1 MRHVSKRDGRM
12 FMQLTVGQL
21 IGKTLKVYGVPY
33 VTGLPGHGNWSMID
47 AFNDPVS
54 KIRYIQ
60 VMHEQSAVHIADAH
74 YRVTGQPIAACTSI
88 GPGATNTIIGLATA
102 YCDSTALLLITGSA
116 ATHMRGHGVMQEL
129 DRFASPDFPHIAA
142 PVTKRTFDVI
152 RPDQL
157 PFVLHRAWNAMLTGR
172 PGPVHMEIPLD
183 VQAQTTDIDVADLSK
198 RLPMGKTRA
207 DGPTIEAAIEL
218 LLSATRPCIVAGGG
232 AITAN
237 AAPELTALAEKLG
250 IPVVFTW
257 NGKGA
262 IAEDNAMC
270 AGTAGWPGSLPG
282 NNTAANADI
291 LLSLGCRFTDWSASS
306 YRKGV
311 TFSIPDAKLI
321 QVDIDPREIGKNY
334 PAEVGIVA
342 DCRLV
347 LADILAGISAEQA
360 RVARE
365 SRATYLNKLQ
375 RMKREWEEKLER
387 RRSYNGMPTTMMRT
401 LRELRKA
408 LPRHGIV
415 TVGSGHPQSTTKQAF
430 PVYEPRT
437 HITSGSFS
445 SMGFALPAAIGAK
458 LAKPDTPVVCI
469 IGDGDFMMG
478 VQELAVCAMHNVPVV
493 FLVLNNS
500 GYISI
505 RDGQNHLMGR
515 QIGSEFN
522 QHAGDGQAY
531 SVDFVSLAKS
541 FGFDFSAK
549 AQKVDEIGSHI
560 KRALDSNAPAL
571 VEVPITRD
579 VSVAAAEVVG
589 WWDFPV
595 LPTATEAVKAD
606 YKAGYAAEQHRWS
619 RKDTEGVKPMST
631 SG

>member
-1 MRHVSKRDGRM
+1 MR
-12 FMQLTVGQL
+12 LTVGQL
-21 IGKTLKVYGVPY
+21 IGKALKAYGAPY
-33 VTGLPGHGNWSMID
+33 VTGLPGHGNWSLID

-54 KIRYIQ
+54 KLPFIQ

-102 YCDSTALLLITGSA
+102 HCDSTALLLITGSA

-129 DRFASPDFPHIAA
+129 DRSATPDFPHLAA

-152 RPDQL
+152 QADQV
-157 PFVLHRAWNAMLTGR
+157 PFVLHRAWNAMITGR

-183 VQAQTTDIDVADLSK
+183 VQVETTDIDVADLEK
-198 RLPMGKTRA
+198 RLPVGKPRA
-207 DGPTIEAAIEL
+207 DATAIEAAIAL
-218 LLSATRPCIVAGGG
+218 LLSAQRPCVVVGGG
-232 AITAN
+232 AI
-237 AAPELTALAEKLG
+237 AADATPELTVLVERLG

-262 IAEDNAMC
+262 IAEDNPLC

-282 NNTAANADI
+282 NKAAANADV

-311 TFSIPDAKLI
+311 TFSIPEAKLI

-342 DCRLV
+342 DCKLV
-347 LADILAGISAEQA
+347 LADILAGISDEQA
-360 RVARE
+360 RKARE
-365 SRATYLNKLQ
+365 SRASYLAGVAALKKQ
-375 RMKREWEEKLER
+375 WEEQLER
-387 RRSYNGMPTTMMRT
+387 RRSFRGMPTTMLRT
-401 LRELRKA
+401 LRELRKV

-469 IGDGDFMMG
+469 IGDGDFMMC
-478 VQELAVCAMHNVPVV
+478 VQELAVCAMYEIPVV
-493 FLVLNNS
+493 FLILNNS

-522 QHAGDGQAY
+522 YHKEDGRPY
-531 SVDFVSLAKS
+531 SVDFVTLAKS
-541 FGFDFSAK
+541 FGFEVAAK
-549 AQKVDEIGSHI
+549 VQTEDDIASTI
-560 KRALDSNAPAL
+560 KRALDSKAPAL

-595 LPTATEAVKAD
+595 LPTASDAVKAD
-606 YKAGYAAEQHRWS
+606 YKAGYATEQHRRS
-619 RKDTEGVKPMST
+619 SSQVEFVEPVSATG
-631 SG
+631 

>member
-1 MRHVSKRDGRM
+1 
-12 FMQLTVGQL
+12 MQLTVGQI
-21 IGKTLKVYGVPY
+21 IGKALKAYGVPY
-33 VTGLPGHGNWSMID
+33 VAGLPGHGNWSVID
-47 AFNDPVS
+47 AFHDPVS
-54 KIRYIQ
+54 KLPFIQ
-60 VMHEQSAVHIADAH
+60 VMHEQSAVHIADGH
-74 YRVTGQPIAACTSI
+74 YRATGQPIAACTSI

-152 RPDQL
+152 RADEV
-157 PFVLHRAWNAMLTGR
+157 PFVMHRAWNAMLTGR
-172 PGPVHMEIPLD
+172 PGPVHMELPLD
-183 VQAQTTDIDVADLSK
+183 VQVQTADIEIADLAK
-198 RLPMGKTRA
+198 RLPIGKPRA
-207 DGPTIEAAIEL
+207 DAQAIEAAIRL
-218 LLSATRPCIVAGGG
+218 LLSAERPCIVAGGG

-237 AAPELTALAEKLG
+237 AGPELTTLAEKLG

-262 IAEDNAMC
+262 MSEDNPMC

-282 NNTAANADI
+282 NKTAANADV
-291 LLSLGCRFTDWSASS
+291 LMSLGCRFTDWSSSS

-334 PAEVGIVA
+334 PAEVGIAA
-342 DCRLV
+342 DCKLV
-347 LADILAGISAEQA
+347 LSDILAGISKEQA
-360 RVARE
+360 RKARE
-365 SRATYLNKLQ
+365 ARASYLSHVQDLKQ
-375 RMKREWEEKLER
+375 KWEEKLER
-387 RRSYNGMPTTMMRT
+387 RRAFSGMPTTMLRT
-401 LRELRKA
+401 LRELRKV

-458 LAKPDTPVVCI
+458 LAKPDVPIVCI
-469 IGDGDFMMG
+469 IGDGDFMMS
-478 VQELAVCAMHNVPVV
+478 VQELAVCAMYSIPVV

-505 RDGQNHLMGR
+505 RDGQDHLMGR

-522 QHAGDGQAY
+522 RHSRDGQPY
-531 SVDFVSLAKS
+531 SVDFSMLAKS
-541 FGFDFSAK
+541 FGF
-549 AQKVDEIGSHI
+549 EIGSRVQTPEDIGTNI
-560 KRALDSNAPAL
+560 KRALDSAAPAV

-579 VSVAAAEVVG
+579 ASVAAAEVVG

-595 LPTATEAVKAD
+595 LPTASDAVKAD
-606 YKAGYAAEQHRWS
+606 YKAGYSAEQHRWS
-619 RKDTEGVKPMST
+619 T
-631 SG
+631 SDVEEAEPVSASG

>member
-1 MRHVSKRDGRM
+1 MR
-12 FMQLTVGQL
+12 LTVGQI
-21 IGKTLKVYGVPY
+21 IGKALKAYGTPY

-47 AFNDPVS
+47 AFHDPVS
-54 KIRYIQ
+54 KLPFIQ

-102 YCDSTALLLITGSA
+102 HCDSTALLLITGSA

-129 DRFASPDFPHIAA
+129 DRFASPDFPHIVA

-152 RPDQL
+152 RADQV
-157 PFVLHRAWNAMLTGR
+157 PFVMHRAWNAMTTGR
-172 PGPVHMEIPLD
+172 PGPVHMEVPLD
-183 VQAQTTDIDVADLSK
+183 IQVETTEIDVADLDQ
-198 RLPMGKTRA
+198 RVPIGKPRA
-207 DGPTIEAAIEL
+207 DALAIEAAIGL
-218 LLSATRPCIVAGGG
+218 LLRAKRPCIVVGGG
-232 AITAN
+232 AISAN
-237 AAPELTALAEKLG
+237 ATPELTILVEKLG

-262 IAEDNAMC
+262 LSEDHPMC

-282 NNTAANADI
+282 NKTAANADVVM
-291 LLSLGCRFTDWSASS
+291 SLGCRFTDWSASS

-334 PAEVGIVA
+334 PAQVGIVA
-342 DCRLV
+342 DCKLA
-347 LADILAGISAEQA
+347 LADILAGISEEQA
-360 RVARE
+360 RKARDSRSSYFGEVA
-365 SRATYLNKLQ
+365 ALK
-375 RMKREWEEKLER
+375 KEWEERLER
-387 RRSYNGMPTTMMRT
+387 RRAYSGMPTTMLRT
-401 LRELRKA
+401 LRELRKV

-430 PVYEPRT
+430 PIYEPRT

-458 LAKPDTPVVCI
+458 LAKRDTPVVCI
-469 IGDGDFMMG
+469 IGDGDFMMC
-478 VQELAVCAMHNVPVV
+478 VQELALCAMYDIPVV
-493 FLVLNNS
+493 FLILNNS

-505 RDGQNHLMGR
+505 RDGQNYLIGR

-522 QHAGDGQAY
+522 KQDGDGRPY
-531 SVDFVSLAKS
+531 SVDFVALAKS
-541 FGFDFSAK
+541 FGFEVAAK
-549 AQKVDEIGSHI
+549 VQATDDIGSTI

-579 VSVAAAEVVG
+579 VSIAAAEVVG

-595 LPTATEAVKAD
+595 LPTAPDGAKAD
-606 YKAGYAAEQHRWS
+606 YKAGYAAEQHQGANVDVELIEPVS
-619 RKDTEGVKPMST
+619 ATG
-631 SG
+631 

>member
-1 MRHVSKRDGRM
+1 
-12 FMQLTVGQL
+12 MQFTVGQI
-21 IGKTLKVYGVPY
+21 IGKALKAYGAPY

-54 KIRYIQ
+54 RLPFIQ

-102 YCDSTALLLITGSA
+102 HCDSTALLLITGSA

-129 DRFASPDFPHIAA
+129 DRFASPDFPHLAA

-152 RPDQL
+152 RADQV
-157 PFVLHRAWNAMLTGR
+157 PFVMHRAWNAMTTGR

-183 VQAQTTDIDVADLSK
+183 VQVESTDIDVADLSK
-198 RLPMGKTRA
+198 RLPVGNPRA
-207 DGPTIEAAIEL
+207 DALAIEAAIEL
-218 LLSATRPCIVAGGG
+218 LLSAKRPCIVAGGG
-232 AITAN
+232 AISAN
-237 AAPELTALAEKLG
+237 ATPQLTTLVEMLG

-262 IAEDNAMC
+262 LAEDNPMC

-282 NNTAANADI
+282 NKTAANADV
-291 LLSLGCRFTDWSASS
+291 LMSLGCRFTDWSASS

-311 TFSIPDAKLI
+311 TFSIPDTKLI
-321 QVDIDPREIGKNY
+321 QIDIDPREIGKNY
-334 PAEVGIVA
+334 AAEVGIVA
-342 DCRLV
+342 DCKLA
-347 LADILAGISAEQA
+347 LADILAGISDEQA
-360 RVARE
+360 RKSREAR
-365 SRATYLNKLQ
+365 SSYLNAIAGLK
-375 RMKREWEEKLER
+375 KEWEERLER
-387 RRSYNGMPTTMMRT
+387 RRSYNGIPTTMLRT
-401 LRELRKA
+401 LRELRKI

-458 LAKPDTPVVCI
+458 LAKPDAPVVCI
-469 IGDGDFMMG
+469 IGDGDFMMC
-478 VQELAVCAMHNVPVV
+478 VQELAVCAMYDIPVV
-493 FLVLNNS
+493 FLILNNS

-505 RDGQNHLMGR
+505 RDGQNYLIGR

-522 QHAGDGQAY
+522 HHARDGQPY
-531 SVDFVSLAKS
+531 SVDFVTLAKS
-541 FGFDFSAK
+541 FGFEVAT
-549 AQKVDEIGSHI
+549 KVQAADEIGISL
-560 KRALDSNAPAL
+560 KRALDSKAPAL

-579 VSVAAAEVVG
+579 VSIAAAEVVG

-595 LPTATEAVKAD
+595 LPSASDAVRAD
-606 YKAGYAAEQHRWS
+606 YKAGYTAEQHRWS
-619 RKDTEGVKPMST
+619 TRDVELVEPVSATG
-631 SG
+631 

>member
-1 MRHVSKRDGRM
+1 LSMR
-12 FMQLTVGQL
+12 LTVGQI
-21 IGKTLKVYGVPY
+21 IGKALKAYGAPY

-54 KIRYIQ
+54 KLPFVQ

-102 YCDSTALLLITGSA
+102 HCDSTALLLITGSA

-129 DRFASPDFPHIAA
+129 DRFTSPDFPHLAA

-152 RPDQL
+152 RADQV
-157 PFVLHRAWNAMLTGR
+157 PFVMHRAWNAMITGR

-183 VQAQTTDIDVADLSK
+183 VQVESTDIDVAELNK
-198 RLPMGKTRA
+198 RLPVGKPRA
-207 DGPTIEAAIEL
+207 DATAIEAAIGL
-218 LLSATRPCIVAGGG
+218 LLHAERPCIVAGGG
-232 AITAN
+232 AISAN
-237 AAPELTALAEKLG
+237 ATPELTILAERLG

-262 IAEDNAMC
+262 LPEDHPMS

-282 NNTAANADI
+282 NRTAANADVLI
-291 LLSLGCRFTDWSASS
+291 SLGCRFTDWSASS

-311 TFSIPDAKLI
+311 TFSIPDSRLI
-321 QVDIDPREIGKNY
+321 QVDVDPREIGKNY

-342 DCRLV
+342 DCKLA
-347 LADILAGISAEQA
+347 LADIHAGISDEQA
-360 RVARE
+360 RRVREARSSYLAGVA
-365 SRATYLNKLQ
+365 ALK
-375 RMKREWEEKLER
+375 KEWEERLER
-387 RRSYNGMPTTMMRT
+387 RRSYNNLPTTMLRT
-401 LRELRKA
+401 LRELRKV

-469 IGDGDFMMG
+469 IGDGDFMMC
-478 VQELAVCAMHNVPVV
+478 VQELAVCVMYDIPVV
-493 FLVLNNS
+493 FLILNNS

-505 RDGQNHLMGR
+505 RDGQNYLIGR

-522 QHAGDGQAY
+522 HHGGDGQPY
-531 SVDFVSLAKS
+531 SVDFVALAKS
-541 FGFDFSAK
+541 FGFEVAT
-549 AQKVDEIGSHI
+549 KVQATDEIGTSI
-560 KRALDSNAPAL
+560 KRALDANAPAL

-579 VSVAAAEVVG
+579 VSIAAAEVVG

-595 LPTATEAVKAD
+595 LPTASDAVKAD
-606 YKAGYAAEQHRWS
+606 YKAGYAAEQHR
-619 RKDTEGVKPMST
+619 RAT
-631 SG
+631 SDVELVEPVSATG

>member
-1 MRHVSKRDGRM
+1 MR
-12 FMQLTVGQL
+12 LTVGQI
-21 IGKTLKVYGVPY
+21 IGKALKAYGVPY
-33 VTGLPGHGNWSMID
+33 VTGLPGHGNWSLID
-47 AFNDPVS
+47 AFNDPIS
-54 KIRYIQ
+54 KLPFIQ

-102 YCDSTALLLITGSA
+102 HCDSTALLLITGSA

-129 DRFASPDFPHIAA
+129 DRSASPDFPHLAA

-152 RPDQL
+152 HADQV
-157 PFVLHRAWNAMLTGR
+157 PFVMHRAWNAMMTGR

-183 VQAQTTDIDVADLSK
+183 VQVQTTEIEVANLDK
-198 RLPMGKTRA
+198 RLPIGKQRGDATA
-207 DGPTIEAAIEL
+207 IEAAIGL
-218 LLSATRPCIVAGGG
+218 LLRAQRPCIVVGGG
-232 AITAN
+232 AITAD
-237 AAPELTALAEKLG
+237 ATPELTMLAEKLG

-262 IAEDNAMC
+262 IAEDNPMC

-282 NNTAANADI
+282 NKTAANADV
-291 LLSLGCRFTDWSASS
+291 LMSLGCRFTDWSASS

-334 PAEVGIVA
+334 PAEVGIVG
-342 DCRLV
+342 DCKLV
-347 LADILAGISAEQA
+347 LADILAGISDEQA
-360 RVARE
+360 RKARE
-365 SRATYLNKLQ
+365 GRAFYLSGVAALK
-375 RMKREWEEKLER
+375 KEWEERLER
-387 RRSYNGMPTTMMRT
+387 RRSFPGMPTTMLRT
-401 LRELRKA
+401 LRELRKV

-458 LAKPDTPVVCI
+458 LAKPDAPVVCI
-469 IGDGDFMMG
+469 IGDGDFLMC
-478 VQELAVCAMHNVPVV
+478 VQELAVCAMYDIPVV
-493 FLVLNNS
+493 FLILNNS

-522 QHAGDGQAY
+522 YQHGDGRPY
-531 SVDFVSLAKS
+531 SVDFVALAKS
-541 FGFDFSAK
+541 FGFEVAAK
-549 AQKVDEIGSHI
+549 VQAADDIGSTI
-560 KRALDSNAPAL
+560 QRALDSKAPAL
-571 VEVPITRD
+571 IEVPITRD

-595 LPTATEAVKAD
+595 LPTASEAVKAD
-606 YKAGYAAEQHRWS
+606 YKAGYAAEQHQRS
-619 RKDTEGVKPMST
+619 SSDVNTVEPVSATG
-631 SG
+631 

>member
-1 MRHVSKRDGRM
+1 
-12 FMQLTVGQL
+12 
-21 IGKTLKVYGVPY
+21 
-33 VTGLPGHGNWSMID
+33 
-47 AFNDPVS
+47 PVS
-54 KIRYIQ
+54 KLPFIQ

-102 YCDSTALLLITGSA
+102 HCDSTALLLITGSA

-129 DRFASPDFPHIAA
+129 DRFASPDFPHIVA

-152 RPDQL
+152 RADQV

-172 PGPVHMEIPLD
+172 PGPVHMEVPLD
-183 VQAQTTDIDVADLSK
+183 VQVETTDIDVADLAT
-198 RLPMGKTRA
+198 RLPVGKPRA
-207 DGPTIEAAIEL
+207 DAQAIEAGIKL
-218 LLSATRPCIVAGGG
+218 LLTAKRPCIVVGGG
-232 AITAN
+232 AISAN
-237 AAPELTALAEKLG
+237 ATPELTTLVERLG

-262 IAEDNAMC
+262 IAEDNPMC

-282 NNTAANADI
+282 NNTAANADVVM
-291 LLSLGCRFTDWSASS
+291 SLGCRFTDWSASS

-311 TFSIPDAKLI
+311 TFSIPDGKLI

-334 PAEVGIVA
+334 PAEVGIAA
-342 DCRLV
+342 DCKLV
-347 LADILAGISAEQA
+347 LADILAGISNDQA
-360 RVARE
+360 HKARQ
-365 SRATYLNKLQ
+365 SRASYLSHVEVLKKQ
-375 RMKREWEEKLER
+375 WEEKLER
-387 RRSYNGMPTTMMRT
+387 RRSYKAIPTTMLRT
-401 LRELRKA
+401 LRELRKV
-408 LPRHGIV
+408 LPRNGIV

-469 IGDGDFMMG
+469 IGDGDFMMS
-478 VQELAVCAMHNVPVV
+478 VQELAVCAMYDIPVV
-493 FLVLNNS
+493 FLILNNS

-505 RDGQNHLMGR
+505 RDGQNYLIGR

-522 QHAGDGQAY
+522 HHNGDGRPY

-541 FGFDFSAK
+541 FGFEVAT
-549 AQKVDEIGSHI
+549 KVQAEDDIGSNI
-560 KRALDSNAPAL
+560 KRALDSKAPAL

-595 LPTATEAVKAD
+595 LPTASEAVKAD
-606 YKAGYAAEQHRWS
+606 YKAGYAAEQHRRS
-619 RKDTEGVKPMST
+619 ASDVELSEPVSAVG
-631 SG
+631 

>member
-1 MRHVSKRDGRM
+1 MR
-12 FMQLTVGQL
+12 LTVGQI
-21 IGKTLKVYGVPY
+21 IGKALKAYGAPY

-47 AFNDPVS
+47 AFNDPIS
-54 KIRYIQ
+54 KLPFIQ

-74 YRVTGQPIAACTSI
+74 YRVTGQPIAACVSI

-102 YCDSTALLLITGSA
+102 HCDSTALLLITGSSA
-116 ATHMRGHGVMQEL
+116 IHMRGHGVMQEL

-142 PVTKRTFDVI
+142 PVTKRTIDVI
-152 RPDQL
+152 RADEL
-157 PFVLHRAWNAMLTGR
+157 PFVMHRAWNAMITGR
-172 PGPVHMEIPLD
+172 PGPVHVGIPLD
-183 VQAQTTDIDVADLSK
+183 VQVETSEIEVADLDK
-198 RLPMGKTRA
+198 RLPVGRPRA
-207 DGPTIEAAIEL
+207 DAVAIEAAIEL
-218 LLSATRPCIVAGGG
+218 LLTAKRPCIVLGGG

-237 AAPELTALAEKLG
+237 TTPELTTVVEKLG
-250 IPVVFTW
+250 IPSVFTW

-262 IAEDNAMC
+262 LAEDHPMC
-270 AGTAGWPGSLPG
+270 AGTAGWPGSVPG
-282 NNTAANADI
+282 NKTAANADVVM
-291 LLSLGCRFTDWSASS
+291 SLGCRFTDWSASS

-342 DCRLV
+342 DCKLV
-347 LADILAGISAEQA
+347 LSDILSGISDEQA
-360 RVARE
+360 RKARE
-365 SRATYLNKLQ
+365 SRASYLAGVAALKV
-375 RMKREWEEKLER
+375 EWEERLER
-387 RRSYNGMPTTMMRT
+387 RRSYDGMPTTMLRT
-401 LRELRKA
+401 LYELRKV

-469 IGDGDFMMG
+469 IGDGDFMMCM
-478 VQELAVCAMHNVPVV
+478 QELAICTMYDIPVV
-493 FLVLNNS
+493 FLILNNS

-505 RDGQNHLMGR
+505 RDGQNYLIGR

-522 QHAGDGQAY
+522 HHNADGRPY
-531 SVDFVSLAKS
+531 SVDFVALAKS
-541 FGFDFSAK
+541 FGFGVAAK
-549 AQKVDEIGSHI
+549 VQAADEIGSTI
-560 KRALDSNAPAL
+560 KRALDSNAPAV

-579 VSVAAAEVVG
+579 VSIAAAEVVG

-595 LPTATEAVKAD
+595 LPTASDAVKAD

-619 RKDTEGVKPMST
+619 ASDVELVEPVSATG
-631 SG
+631 

>member
-1 MRHVSKRDGRM
+1 
-12 FMQLTVGQL
+12 MQLTVGQI
-21 IGKTLKVYGVPY
+21 IGKALKAYGVPY

-47 AFNDPVS
+47 AFHDPVS
-54 KIRYIQ
+54 KLPFIQ

-102 YCDSTALLLITGSA
+102 YCDSTTALLITGSA

-129 DRFASPDFPHIAA
+129 DRFSSPDFPHIVA

-152 RPDQL
+152 RADQL
-157 PFVLHRAWNAMLTGR
+157 PFVMHRAWNTMVTGR
-172 PGPVHMEIPLD
+172 PGPVHIEVPLD
-183 VQAQTTDIDVADLSK
+183 IQVETTDVDVADLSK
-198 RLPMGKTRA
+198 RIPVGKSRA
-207 DGPTIEAAIEL
+207 DSEVIAAAIPL
-218 LLSATRPCIVAGGG
+218 LLTAKRPCIVVGGG

-237 AAPELTALAEKLG
+237 ATPELTTLVEKLG

-262 IAEDNAMC
+262 IAEDNRLC

-282 NNTAANADI
+282 NRTAANADV
-291 LLSLGCRFTDWSASS
+291 LMSLGCRFTDWSASS

-311 TFSIPDAKLI
+311 TFSIPEAKLI

-334 PAEVGIVA
+334 PAEVGIAA
-342 DCRLV
+342 DCKLV
-347 LADILAGISAEQA
+347 LADILAGISEEQA
-360 RVARE
+360 RRARE
-365 SRATYLNKLQ
+365 SRASYLEEVDALKHDWE
-375 RMKREWEEKLER
+375 KRLER
-387 RRSYNGMPTTMMRT
+387 RRSHNGMPTTMLRT
-401 LRELRKA
+401 LRELRKV

-469 IGDGDFMMG
+469 IGDGDFMMC
-478 VQELAVCAMHNVPVV
+478 VQELAICAMYDIPVV
-493 FLVLNNS
+493 FLILNNS

-505 RDGQNHLMGR
+505 RDGQKHLMGR

-522 QHAGDGQAY
+522 RPAGDGPPY
-531 SVDFVSLAKS
+531 SVDFVALAKS
-541 FGFDFSAK
+541 FGFDVAAK
-549 AQKVDEIGSHI
+549 VEAAEDIGRTI
-560 KRALDSNAPAL
+560 QRALDSNAPAV

-595 LPTATEAVKAD
+595 LPTASQAVKAD
-606 YKAGYAAEQHRWS
+606 YKAGYAAEQHVASPRHLTLKEPVS
-619 RKDTEGVKPMST
+619 ATG
-631 SG
+631 

>member
-1 MRHVSKRDGRM
+1 
-12 FMQLTVGQL
+12 MQLTVGQI
-21 IGKTLKVYGVPY
+21 IGKALKAYGVPY

-54 KIRYIQ
+54 KLRFIQ

-102 YCDSTALLLITGSA
+102 HCDSTALLLITGSA

-129 DRFASPDFPHIAA
+129 DRFASPDFPHIVA

-152 RPDQL
+152 RADQV

-172 PGPVHMEIPLD
+172 PGPVHMEVPLD
-183 VQAQTTDIDVADLSK
+183 VQVETTDIDVADLAT
-198 RLPMGKTRA
+198 RLPMGKPRA
-207 DGPTIEAAIEL
+207 DAQAIEAAIKL
-218 LLSATRPCIVAGGG
+218 LLTAKRPCIVVGGG
-232 AITAN
+232 AISAN
-237 AAPELTALAEKLG
+237 ATPELTTLVEKLG

-257 NGKGA
+257 NGKGVLS
-262 IAEDNAMC
+262 EDNPMC

-282 NNTAANADI
+282 NSTAANADI
-291 LLSLGCRFTDWSASS
+291 VMSLGCRFTDWSASS

-334 PAEVGIVA
+334 PAEVGIAA
-342 DCRLV
+342 DCKLV
-347 LADILAGISAEQA
+347 LADILAGISNEQA
-360 RVARE
+360 RKARE
-365 SRATYLNKLQ
+365 SRASYLSHVEALKKQ
-375 RMKREWEEKLER
+375 WEEKLER
-387 RRSYNGMPTTMMRT
+387 RRSYKGIPTTMLRT
-401 LRELRKA
+401 LRELRKV
-408 LPRHGIV
+408 LPRDGIV
-415 TVGSGHPQSTTKQAF
+415 TVGSGHPQSSTKQAF

-458 LAKPDTPVVCI
+458 LAKPDAPVVCI
-469 IGDGDFMMG
+469 IGDGDFMMS
-478 VQELAVCAMHNVPVV
+478 VQELAVCAMYDIPVV

-505 RDGQNHLMGR
+505 RDGQNYLIGR

-522 QHAGDGQAY
+522 HHNGSETPY
-531 SVDFVSLAKS
+531 SVDFPLLAKS
-541 FGFDFSAK
+541 FGFEVAT
-549 AQKVDEIGSHI
+549 KVQAADDIASNI
-560 KRALDSNAPAL
+560 KRALDSKAPAL

-595 LPTATEAVKAD
+595 LPTASDAVKAD
-606 YKAGYAAEQHRWS
+606 YKAGYAAEQHRRS
-619 RKDTEGVKPMST
+619 ASNVELSEPISAVG
-631 SG
+631 

>member
-1 MRHVSKRDGRM
+1 
-12 FMQLTVGQL
+12 MQLTVGQI
-21 IGKTLKVYGVPY
+21 IGKALKTYGVPY
-33 VTGLPGHGNWSMID
+33 VTGLPGHGNWSIID
-47 AFNDPVS
+47 AFHDPVS
-54 KIRYIQ
+54 KLPFIQ
-60 VMHEQSAVHIADAH
+60 VMHEQSAVHLADGY

-102 YCDSTALLLITGSA
+102 HCDSTALLLITGSA

-129 DRFASPDFPHIAA
+129 DRFASPDFPHIVA

-152 RPDQL
+152 RADQV
-157 PFVLHRAWNAMLTGR
+157 PFILHRAWNAMLTGR
-172 PGPVHMEIPLD
+172 PGPVHMEVPLD
-183 VQAQTTDIDVADLSK
+183 VQVETTDIDVADLTT
-198 RLPMGKTRA
+198 RLPVGKPRGDA
-207 DGPTIEAAIEL
+207 QAIEAAIKL
-218 LLSATRPCIVAGGG
+218 LLTAKRPCIVAGGG

-237 AAPELTALAEKLG
+237 ATPELTTLVEKLG

-262 IAEDNAMC
+262 IAEDNPMC

-282 NNTAANADI
+282 NNTSANADVVM
-291 LLSLGCRFTDWSASS
+291 SLGCRFTDWSASS

-334 PAEVGIVA
+334 PAEVGIAA
-342 DCRLV
+342 DCKMV
-347 LADILAGISAEQA
+347 LADILGGISNEQA
-360 RVARE
+360 RKTRE
-365 SRATYLNKLQ
+365 SRSSYLSHVEALKKQ
-375 RMKREWEEKLER
+375 WEEKLGR
-387 RRSYNGMPTTMMRT
+387 RRFHKGMPTTMLRT
-401 LRELRKA
+401 LHELRRV
-408 LPRHGIV
+408 LPRNGIV
-415 TVGSGHPQSTTKQAF
+415 TVGSGHPQSSTKQAF

-458 LAKPDTPVVCI
+458 LARPETPVVCI
-469 IGDGDFMMG
+469 IGDGDFMMS
-478 VQELAVCAMHNVPVV
+478 VQELAVCAMYDIPLV
-493 FLVLNNS
+493 FVVLNNS

-505 RDGQNHLMGR
+505 RDGQNYLIGR

-522 QHAGDGQAY
+522 RHNGDGRPY
-531 SVDFVSLAKS
+531 SVDFAQLAKS
-541 FGFDFSAK
+541 FGFEIA
-549 AQKVDEIGSHI
+549 ARVEAVDDIGVTI
-560 KRALDSNAPAL
+560 KRALESKAPAL

-595 LPTATEAVKAD
+595 LPTASDAVKAD
-606 YKAGYAAEQHRWS
+606 YKAGYAAEQHRRPAREVELREPVS
-619 RKDTEGVKPMST
+619 AIG
-631 SG
+631 

>member
-1 MRHVSKRDGRM
+1 ML
-12 FMQLTVGQL
+12 LTVGQVL
-21 IGKTLKVYGVPY
+21 GKALKAYGVPY
-33 VTGLPGHGNWSMID
+33 VTGLPGHGNWSLLD

-54 KIRYIQ
+54 KLPFIQ

-74 YRVTGQPIAACTSI
+74 YRATGHPIAACTSI

-102 YCDSTALLLITGSA
+102 HCDSTALLLITGSA

-129 DRFASPDFPHIAA
+129 DRVASPDFPHIVA

-152 RPDQL
+152 RPDQTAW
-157 PFVLHRAWNAMLTGR
+157 VMHRAWNAMLTGR

-183 VQAQTTDIDVADLSK
+183 VQVETTDVDVADLSK
-198 RLPMGKTRA
+198 RIPVGKTRA
-207 DGPTIEAAIEL
+207 DSVAVEAAIRL
-218 LLSATRPCIVAGGG
+218 LLSAERPCIVVGGG
-232 AITAN
+232 AISSN
-237 AAPELTALAEKLG
+237 CAPELTQLVEKLG

-262 IAEDNAMC
+262 IAEDNRMC

-282 NNTAANADI
+282 NHMAANADVVM
-291 LLSLGCRFTDWSASS
+291 SLGCRFTDWSASS

-311 TFSIPDAKLI
+311 TFSIPDSKLI
-321 QVDIDPREIGKNY
+321 QVDVDPREIGKNY
-334 PAEVGIVA
+334 PAEVGIAA
-342 DCRLV
+342 DCKLV
-347 LADILAGISAEQA
+347 LADILAGISDEQA
-360 RVARE
+360 RKARE
-365 SRATYLNKLQ
+365 SRASYLDKLEGLKQ
-375 RMKREWEEKLER
+375 EWEKKLET
-387 RRSYNGMPTTMMRT
+387 RRSFNGIPTTMLRT
-401 LRELRKA
+401 LRELRKV
-408 LPRHGIV
+408 LPRNGIV

-458 LAKPDTPVVCI
+458 LAKPEAPVVCI
-469 IGDGDFMMG
+469 IGDGDFMMC
-478 VQELAVCAMHNVPVV
+478 VQELAVCAMYNIPVV

-505 RDGQNHLMGR
+505 RDGQQYLIGR

-522 QHAGDGQAY
+522 QHAGTGKPY
-531 SVDFVSLAKS
+531 SVDFPALAKS
-541 FGFDFSAK
+541 FGFDCAAK
-549 AQKVDEIGSHI
+549 VQSSDEIGSTI
-560 KRALDSNAPAL
+560 KRALDSKAPAL

-579 VSVAAAEVVG
+579 VSVAASEVVG

-595 LPTATEAVKAD
+595 LPTASDAVKAD

-619 RKDTEGVKPMST
+619 ADGVELIEPVSAI
-631 SG
+631 G

>member
-1 MRHVSKRDGRM
+1 MR
-12 FMQLTVGQL
+12 LTVGQL
-21 IGKTLKVYGVPY
+21 IGKAFRAYGVPY

-54 KIRYIQ
+54 RLPFVQ

-102 YCDSTALLLITGSA
+102 HCDSTALLLITGSA

-129 DRFASPDFPHIAA
+129 DRFASPDFPHIVA
-142 PVTKRTFDVI
+142 PVTKRSFDVI
-152 RPDQL
+152 RADQV
-157 PFVLHRAWNAMLTGR
+157 PFVLHRAWNAMMTGR
-172 PGPVHMEIPLD
+172 PGPVHMELPLD
-183 VQAQTTDIDVADLSK
+183 VQVETTDVDVADLDK
-198 RLPMGKTRA
+198 RLPLGKPRA
-207 DGPTIEAAIEL
+207 DAQAIEAAINL
-218 LLSATRPCIVAGGG
+218 LLTARRPCIVAGGG
-232 AITAN
+232 AISAN
-237 AAPELTALAEKLG
+237 ATPELTMLVEKLG

-262 IAEDNAMC
+262 IAEDNPMC
-270 AGTAGWPGSLPG
+270 AGTAGWPGSVPG
-282 NNTAANADI
+282 NETAANADVVM
-291 LLSLGCRFTDWSASS
+291 SLGCRFTDWSSSS

-311 TFSIPDAKLI
+311 TFSIPDSKLI

-334 PAEVGIVA
+334 PAEVGIAA

-347 LADILAGISAEQA
+347 LADILAGISEGQA
-360 RVARE
+360 RKARE
-365 SRATYLNKLQ
+365 ARTSYLGGVEVLK
-375 RMKREWEEKLER
+375 KKWEERLER
-387 RRSYNGMPTTMMRT
+387 RRSYNGMPTTMLRT
-401 LRELRKA
+401 LRELRRV

-458 LAKPDTPVVCI
+458 LARPDAPVVCI
-469 IGDGDFMMG
+469 IGDGDFMMC
-478 VQELAVCAMHNVPVV
+478 VQELAVCAMYDIPVV
-493 FLVLNNS
+493 FLILNNS

-515 QIGSEFN
+515 QIGSEF
-522 QHAGDGQAY
+522 QRHDGDGRPY
-531 SVDFVSLAKS
+531 SVDFAGLAKS
-541 FGFDFSAK
+541 FGFEVAAK
-549 AQKVDEIGSHI
+549 VQAADEIGSTI
-560 KRALDSNAPAL
+560 QRALDSNAPAL

-589 WWDFPV
+589 WWDFPI
-595 LPTATEAVKAD
+595 LPSASDAVKAD
-606 YKAGYAAEQHRWS
+606 YKAGYAAEQHRRS
-619 RKDTEGVKPMST
+619 ASDVEVTEPVSATG
-631 SG
+631 

>member
-1 MRHVSKRDGRM
+1 MR
-12 FMQLTVGQL
+12 LTVGQI
-21 IGKTLKVYGVPY
+21 IGKALKAYGVPY
-33 VTGLPGHGNWSMID
+33 VTGLPGHGNWSIID
-47 AFNDPVS
+47 AFNDPIS
-54 KIRYIQ
+54 KLPFIQ
-60 VMHEQSAVHIADAH
+60 VMHEQSAVHIADGH
-74 YRVTGQPIAACTSI
+74 YRATGQPIAACTSI

-102 YCDSTALLLITGSA
+102 YCDSTALFLITGSA

-129 DRFASPDFPHIAA
+129 DRFASPDFPHIAT
-142 PVTKRTFDVI
+142 PVTKRTFNVI
-152 RPDQL
+152 RADEV
-157 PFVLHRAWNAMLTGR
+157 PFVLHRAWNAMLSGR
-172 PGPVHMEIPLD
+172 PGPVHMEVPLD
-183 VQAQTTDIDVADLSK
+183 VQVETTEVEVADISK
-198 RLPMGKTRA
+198 RLPVGKTRA
-207 DGPTIEAAIEL
+207 DAQAIEAAIKL
-218 LLSATRPCIVAGGG
+218 LLSAERPCIVVGGG

-237 AAPELTALAEKLG
+237 ATPELTNLVEKLG

-262 IAEDNAMC
+262 IAEDNPRC

-282 NNTAANADI
+282 NHTAANADV
-291 LLSLGCRFTDWSASS
+291 LMSLGCRFTDWSASS

-311 TFSIPDAKLI
+311 TFSIPDTKLI

-334 PAEVGIVA
+334 PAEVGIAA
-342 DCRLV
+342 DCKLV
-347 LADILAGISAEQA
+347 LADILAGISDEQA
-360 RVARE
+360 RKAGKARA
-365 SRATYLNKLQ
+365 SYLASVEAL
-375 RMKREWEEKLER
+375 KRQWEEKLEL
-387 RRSYNGMPTTMMRT
+387 RRSYKGMPTTMLRT
-401 LRELRKA
+401 LRELRKV
-408 LPRHGIV
+408 LPRNGIV

-469 IGDGDFMMG
+469 IGDGDFLMS
-478 VQELAVCAMHNVPVV
+478 VQELAVCAMQDIPIL

-505 RDGQNHLMGR
+505 RDGQNYLMRR

-522 QHAGDGQAY
+522 WHNGVEPAY
-531 SVDFVSLAKS
+531 SVDFASLAKS
-541 FGFDFSAK
+541 FGFAV
-549 AQKVDEIGSHI
+549 ATKVGTEDDIGPNI
-560 KRALDSNAPAL
+560 RRALDSNAPAL

-595 LPTATEAVKAD
+595 LPTASAEVKAD
-606 YKAGYAAEQHRWS
+606 YKAGYASEQHRKS
-619 RKDTEGVKPMST
+619 ASEVELATPISATG
-631 SG
+631 

>member
-1 MRHVSKRDGRM
+1 MR
-12 FMQLTVGQL
+12 LTVGQV
-21 IGKTLKVYGVPY
+21 IGKALKAYGVPF

-54 KIRYIQ
+54 KLPFIQ

-129 DRFASPDFPHIAA
+129 DRFASPDFPHIVA
-142 PVTKRTFDVI
+142 PVTKRSFDVI
-152 RPDQL
+152 RADQV
-157 PFVLHRAWNAMLTGR
+157 PFVMHRAWNAMLTGR
-172 PGPVHMEIPLD
+172 PGPVHMELPLD
-183 VQAQTTDIDVADLSK
+183 VQVETTDIDVADISR
-198 RLPMGKTRA
+198 RLPVGKPRA
-207 DGPTIEAAIEL
+207 DAQAIEAAIQL
-218 LLSATRPCIVAGGG
+218 LLDAKRPCIVVGGG
-232 AITAN
+232 AIASN
-237 AAPELTALAEKLG
+237 ATPELTQLVEKLG

-262 IAEDNAMC
+262 IAEDNPLC

-282 NNTAANADI
+282 NKTAANADVVM
-291 LLSLGCRFTDWSASS
+291 SLGCRFTDWSASS

-311 TFSIPDAKLI
+311 TFSIPDARLI

-334 PAEVGIVA
+334 PAEVGIAA
-342 DCRLV
+342 DCKLV
-347 LADILAGISAEQA
+347 LADILSGISSEQA
-360 RVARE
+360 RKARE
-365 SRATYLNKLQ
+365 SRAFYLNGVEALK
-375 RMKREWEEKLER
+375 KEWEEKLER
-387 RRSYNGMPTTMMRT
+387 RRSYNGMPTTMLRT
-401 LRELRKA
+401 LRELRKV
-408 LPRHGIV
+408 LPRNGIV

-469 IGDGDFMMG
+469 IGDGDFMMC
-478 VQELAVCAMHNVPVV
+478 VQELAICAMYDIPVV
-493 FLVLNNS
+493 FLILNNS

-505 RDGQNHLMGR
+505 RDGQNHLIGR

-522 QHAGDGQAY
+522 YQAGDGRAY
-531 SVDFVSLAKS
+531 SVDFAALAKS
-541 FGFDFSAK
+541 FGFEVAAK
-549 AQKVDEIGSHI
+549 VQAADDIGPTL
-560 KRALDSNAPAL
+560 KRALDSQSPAVL
-571 VEVPITRD
+571 EVPITRD

-595 LPTATEAVKAD
+595 LPTASDAVKAD
-606 YKAGYAAEQHRWS
+606 YRAGYAAEQHRWPAS
-619 RKDTEGVKPMST
+619 KAPLQEPASATG
-631 SG
+631 

>member
-1 MRHVSKRDGRM
+1 MR
-12 FMQLTVGQL
+12 LTVGQI
-21 IGKTLKVYGVPY
+21 IGKALRVYGAPY

-47 AFNDPVS
+47 AFNDPIS
-54 KIRYIQ
+54 KLPFIQ

-74 YRVTGQPIAACTSI
+74 YRVTGQPIAACVSI

-102 YCDSTALLLITGSA
+102 HCDSTALLLITGSA

-142 PVTKRTFDVI
+142 PVTKRTIDVI
-152 RPDQL
+152 RADEL
-157 PFVLHRAWNAMLTGR
+157 PFVMHRAWNAMITGR
-172 PGPVHMEIPLD
+172 PGPVHVGIPLD
-183 VQAQTTDIDVADLSK
+183 VQVETTEIEVADLDK
-198 RLPMGKTRA
+198 RLPVGRPRA
-207 DGPTIEAAIEL
+207 DTVAIEAAIEL
-218 LLSATRPCIVAGGG
+218 LLTAKRPCIVLGGG

-237 AAPELTALAEKLG
+237 ATPELTTVVEKLG
-250 IPVVFTW
+250 IPSVFTW

-262 IAEDNAMC
+262 LAEDHPMC
-270 AGTAGWPGSLPG
+270 AGTAGWPGSVPG
-282 NNTAANADI
+282 NKTAANADVVM
-291 LLSLGCRFTDWSASS
+291 SLGCRFTDWSASS

-342 DCRLV
+342 DCKLV
-347 LADILAGISAEQA
+347 LSDILSGISDVQA
-360 RVARE
+360 RKARE
-365 SRATYLNKLQ
+365 SRTAYLAGIAALKVQ
-375 RMKREWEEKLER
+375 WEERLER
-387 RRSYNGMPTTMMRT
+387 RRSYDGMPTTMLRT
-401 LRELRKA
+401 LYELRKV

-469 IGDGDFMMG
+469 IGDGDFMMCM
-478 VQELAVCAMHNVPVV
+478 QELAVCAMYDIPIV
-493 FLVLNNS
+493 FLILNNS

-505 RDGQNHLMGR
+505 RDGQNYLIGR

-522 QHAGDGQAY
+522 HHNGDDRPY
-531 SVDFVSLAKS
+531 SVDFVALAKS
-541 FGFDFSAK
+541 FGFGVAAK
-549 AQKVDEIGSHI
+549 VQAADEIGSTI
-560 KRALDSNAPAL
+560 QRALDSNAPAV

-579 VSVAAAEVVG
+579 VSIAAAEVVG

-595 LPTATEAVKAD
+595 LPTARDAVKAD

-619 RKDTEGVKPMST
+619 ASDVELVEPVSATG
-631 SG
+631 

>member
-1 MRHVSKRDGRM
+1 
-12 FMQLTVGQL
+12 MQLTVGQI
-21 IGKTLKVYGVPY
+21 IGKALRAYGVPY
-33 VTGLPGHGNWSMID
+33 VTGLPGHGNWSLID

-54 KIRYIQ
+54 KLPFIQ

-102 YCDSTALLLITGSA
+102 HCDSTALLLITGSA

-129 DRFASPDFPHIAA
+129 DRFASPDFPHIVA
-142 PVTKRTFDVI
+142 PVTKRSFDVI
-152 RPDQL
+152 RADEV

-172 PGPVHMEIPLD
+172 PGPVHMELPLD
-183 VQAQTTDIDVADLSK
+183 VQVETSDIDVADLAT
-198 RLPMGKTRA
+198 RLPVGKPRA
-207 DGPTIEAAIEL
+207 DALAIEAAIRL
-218 LLSATRPCIVAGGG
+218 LLSAMRPCIVVGGG
-232 AITAN
+232 AISASAT
-237 AAPELTALAEKLG
+237 PELTMLVERLG

-262 IAEDNAMC
+262 IAEDNPMC

-282 NNTAANADI
+282 NRTAANADVVM
-291 LLSLGCRFTDWSASS
+291 SLGCRFTDWSASS

-334 PAEVGIVA
+334 PAEVGIAA
-342 DCRLV
+342 DCKLV
-347 LADILAGISAEQA
+347 LADIIAGISEEQA
-360 RVARE
+360 RKVREAR
-365 SRATYLNKLQ
+365 AAYLSGVQVLK
-375 RMKREWEEKLER
+375 KEWEEQLER
-387 RRSYNGMPTTMMRT
+387 RRSYNGMPTSMLRT
-401 LRELRKA
+401 LRELRRV
-408 LPRHGIV
+408 LPRNGIV

-469 IGDGDFMMG
+469 IGDGDFMMC
-478 VQELAVCAMHNVPVV
+478 VQELAVCAMYDIPVV

-500 GYISI
+500 GFISI

-522 QHAGDGQAY
+522 RHDGDGRPY
-531 SVDFVSLAKS
+531 SVDFAALAKS
-541 FGFDFSAK
+541 FGFEVAAK
-549 AQKVDEIGSHI
+549 VQAPAEIGSTI

-595 LPTATEAVKAD
+595 LPTASDAVKAD

-619 RKDTEGVKPMST
+619 TSDVELTEPVSATG
-631 SG
+631 

>member
-1 MRHVSKRDGRM
+1 MR
-12 FMQLTVGQL
+12 LTVGQI
-21 IGKTLKVYGVPY
+21 IGKALKAYGAPY

-47 AFNDPVS
+47 AFHDPVS
-54 KIRYIQ
+54 KLPFIQ

-102 YCDSTALLLITGSA
+102 HCDSTAVLLITGSA

-129 DRFASPDFPHIAA
+129 DRFASPDFPHIVA

-152 RPDQL
+152 RADQV
-157 PFVLHRAWNAMLTGR
+157 PFVMHRAWNAMTTGR
-172 PGPVHMEIPLD
+172 PGPVHMEVPLD
-183 VQAQTTDIDVADLSK
+183 IQVETTEIDVADLDQ
-198 RLPMGKTRA
+198 RVPIGKPRA
-207 DGPTIEAAIEL
+207 DALAIEAAIGL
-218 LLSATRPCIVAGGG
+218 LLRAKRPCIVVGGG
-232 AITAN
+232 AISAN
-237 AAPELTALAEKLG
+237 ATPELTMLVEKLG

-262 IAEDNAMC
+262 LSEDHPMC

-282 NNTAANADI
+282 NKTAANADVVM
-291 LLSLGCRFTDWSASS
+291 SLGCRFTDWSASS

-311 TFSIPDAKLI
+311 TFSIPDANLI

-334 PAEVGIVA
+334 PAQVGIIA
-342 DCRLV
+342 DCKLA
-347 LADILAGISAEQA
+347 LADILAGISEEQA
-360 RVARE
+360 RKARDSRSSYFGEVA
-365 SRATYLNKLQ
+365 ALK
-375 RMKREWEEKLER
+375 KEWEERLER
-387 RRSYNGMPTTMMRT
+387 RRAYNGMPTTMLRT
-401 LRELRKA
+401 LRELRKV

-430 PVYEPRT
+430 PIYEPRT

-458 LAKPDTPVVCI
+458 LAKRDTPVVCI
-469 IGDGDFMMG
+469 IGDGDFMMC
-478 VQELAVCAMHNVPVV
+478 VQELALCAMYDIPVV
-493 FLVLNNS
+493 FLILNNS

-505 RDGQNHLMGR
+505 RDGQNYLIGR

-522 QHAGDGQAY
+522 KQDGDGRPY
-531 SVDFVSLAKS
+531 TVDFVALAKS
-541 FGFDFSAK
+541 FGFEVAAK
-549 AQKVDEIGSHI
+549 VQAADDIGSTI

-579 VSVAAAEVVG
+579 VSIAAAEVVG

-595 LPTATEAVKAD
+595 LPTAPDGAKAD
-606 YKAGYAAEQHRWS
+606 YKAGYAAEQHQGANVDVELIEPVS
-619 RKDTEGVKPMST
+619 ATG
-631 SG
+631 

>member
-1 MRHVSKRDGRM
+1 
-12 FMQLTVGQL
+12 MQLTVGQIL
-21 IGKTLKVYGVPY
+21 GKTLKAYGVPY

-54 KIRYIQ
+54 KLPFIQ

-74 YRVTGQPIAACTSI
+74 YRATGVPIAACTSI

-102 YCDSTALLLITGSA
+102 HCDSTALLLITGSA

-152 RPDQL
+152 RADQV

-172 PGPVHMEIPLD
+172 PGPVHMEVPLD
-183 VQAQTTDIDVADLSK
+183 VQVETTDVDVADLSK
-198 RLPMGKTRA
+198 RLPVGKPRA
-207 DGPTIEAAIEL
+207 EAHAIEGAIRL
-218 LLSATRPCIVAGGG
+218 LLSAERPCIVVGGG
-232 AITAN
+232 AISADST
-237 AAPELTALAEKLG
+237 PELTMLVERLG

-262 IAEDNAMC
+262 LAEDHPMC

-282 NNTAANADI
+282 NHTAANADV
-291 LLSLGCRFTDWSASS
+291 LMSLGCRFTDWSASS

-334 PAEVGIVA
+334 PTEVGIAA
-342 DCRLV
+342 DCKLV
-347 LADILAGISAEQA
+347 LADILAGISDEQA
-360 RVARE
+360 RQARE
-365 SRATYLNKLQ
+365 ARASYLDKVEGLKQ
-375 RMKREWEEKLER
+375 EWEKRLER
-387 RRSYNGMPTTMMRT
+387 RRSFNGMPTTMLRT
-401 LRELRKA
+401 LRELRKV

-458 LAKPDTPVVCI
+458 LAKPEAPVVCI
-469 IGDGDFMMG
+469 IGDGDFMMC
-478 VQELAVCAMHNVPVV
+478 VQELALCAMYNVPVV
-493 FLVLNNS
+493 FLILNNS

-505 RDGQNHLMGR
+505 RDGQNYLIGR

-522 QHAGDGQAY
+522 QHAGNGKPY
-531 SVDFVSLAKS
+531 SVDFVALAKS
-541 FGFDFSAK
+541 FGFEVAAKVQSA
-549 AQKVDEIGSHI
+549 DDIGSTI
-560 KRALDSNAPAL
+560 KRALDAKAPAL

-595 LPTATEAVKAD
+595 LPTAPDSVKAD
-606 YKAGYAAEQHRWS
+606 YKAGYAAEQHR
-619 RKDTEGVKPMST
+619 RST
-631 SG
+631 SDVELVEPVSAVG

>member
-1 MRHVSKRDGRM
+1 
-12 FMQLTVGQL
+12 MQLTVGQI
-21 IGKTLKVYGVPY
+21 IGKALKAYGVPY

-54 KIRYIQ
+54 KLPFIQ
-60 VMHEQSAVHIADAH
+60 VMHEQSAVHMADAH

-102 YCDSTALLLITGSA
+102 HCDSTALLLITGSA

-129 DRFASPDFPHIAA
+129 DRFASPDFPHIVA
-142 PVTKRTFDVI
+142 PVTKRSFDVI
-152 RPDQL
+152 RADEV
-157 PFVLHRAWNAMLTGR
+157 PFVLHRAWNAMMTGR
-172 PGPVHMEIPLD
+172 PGPVHMELPLD
-183 VQAQTTDIDVADLSK
+183 VQVETTDVDVADLAK
-198 RLPMGKTRA
+198 RLPIGKPRA
-207 DGPTIEAAIEL
+207 DAQAIDAAIKL
-218 LLSATRPCIVAGGG
+218 LLTAKRPCIVVGGG
-232 AITAN
+232 AITAD
-237 AAPELTALAEKLG
+237 ATPELTMLVEKLG

-262 IAEDNAMC
+262 IAEDNRLC

-282 NNTAANADI
+282 NKTAANADVVM
-291 LLSLGCRFTDWSASS
+291 SLGCRFTDWSASS

-334 PAEVGIVA
+334 PAEVGIAA
-342 DCRLV
+342 DCKLV
-347 LADILAGISAEQA
+347 LADILAGISDEQA
-360 RVARE
+360 RKARE
-365 SRATYLNKLQ
+365 ARSSYLSGVEALK
-375 RMKREWEEKLER
+375 KEWEERLER
-387 RRSYNGMPTTMMRT
+387 RRSYNGMPTTMLRT
-401 LRELRKA
+401 LRELRRV

-458 LAKPDTPVVCI
+458 LAKPEAPVVCI
-469 IGDGDFMMG
+469 IGDGDFMMC
-478 VQELAVCAMHNVPVV
+478 VQELAVCAMYNIPVV
-493 FLVLNNS
+493 FLILNNS

-505 RDGQNHLMGR
+505 RDGQNYLMGR

-522 QHAGDGQAY
+522 HHNGDGRPY
-531 SVDFVSLAKS
+531 SVDFVALAKS
-541 FGFDFSAK
+541 FGFEVAAK
-549 AQKVDEIGSHI
+549 VQAADDIGSTI
-560 KRALDSNAPAL
+560 QRALDSNAPAV

-589 WWDFPV
+589 WWDFPI
-595 LPTATEAVKAD
+595 LPTASDAVKAD

-619 RKDTEGVKPMST
+619 T
-631 SG
+631 SDVEIVEPVFATG